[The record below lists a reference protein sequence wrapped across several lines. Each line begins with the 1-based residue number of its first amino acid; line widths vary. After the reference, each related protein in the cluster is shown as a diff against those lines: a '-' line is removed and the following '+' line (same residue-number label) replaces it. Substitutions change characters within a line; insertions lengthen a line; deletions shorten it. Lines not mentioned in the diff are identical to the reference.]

1 MSAAGEQHT
10 HIKGIIFFLLL
21 LLIYSG
27 VIFPFASE
35 IGDGGNSW
43 NQGDWLINNEY
54 VVTRRGV
61 LGSWLI
67 ALSDVLGGNPLYVV
81 AAVQFILI
89 SFVFISVYAAV
100 SARQFDGPVIWLVL
114 SPAFVFLFWLH
125 NPQGG
130 FRKELIVYFSYSLVL
145 LSVTLNFRQM
155 WVIVFSALGFI
166 VSVFAHEANFS
177 SLPFF
182 LFMIWLLRERYARWH
197 LGVLAVCVVIGSVA
211 GMVYALSF
219 SRVENTELICAA
231 LTERGLS
238 DHLCSGAIEW
248 LSDDIHAA
256 LAHVKRRIESGTY
269 WIYIVAYLLSLIP
282 FLLFRPEGI
291 KQKYYFACLLLGI
304 GCFAPLFIVGEDWG
318 RWISFY
324 ITSITMIALVD
335 MSIRGRSWEIGSGNR
350 AIVTVIAIL
359 HVALWSFPHVGG
371 SLGLGLVDFAIR
383 IGNKAAR
390 LLS

>member
-10 HIKGIIFFLLL
+10 HIKGMFFFLLL

-27 VIFPFASE
+27 IIFAFASQ
-35 IGDGGNSW
+35 ISDGGNSW

-89 SFVFISVYAAV
+89 SFVFVSVYAAV
-100 SARQFDGPVIWLVL
+100 SSRQFDGPVIWLVL

-130 FRKELIVYFSYSLVL
+130 FRKELIVYFSYSLVF
-145 LSVTLNFRQM
+145 LSVTLSYRQT
-155 WVIVFSALGFI
+155 WVIVVSALVFV
-166 VSVFAHEANFS
+166 VSVFAHEANFF

-182 LFMIWLLRERYARWH
+182 LFMIWLLRERYSEWH

-248 LSDDIHAA
+248 LSDDLHAA

-269 WIYIVAYLLSLIP
+269 WIYILAYLLSLIP
-282 FLLFRPEGI
+282 FLIVRPDGI
-291 KQKYYFACLLLGI
+291 KTKHYLVCVMFGI
-304 GCFAPLFIVGEDWG
+304 VCFAPLFVVGEDWG

-335 MSIRGRSWEIGSGNR
+335 MSIRERSWQIRAGNKT
-350 AIVTVIAIL
+350 IVSVIAIS
-359 HVALWSFPHVGG
+359 HIAFWSFPHVGA
-371 SLGLGLVDFAIR
+371 SLGFGLADFALR
-383 IGNKAAR
+383 AGNTVAR

>member
-10 HIKGIIFFLLL
+10 HIKRILFFLLL
-21 LLIYSG
+21 VFVYLYIVL
-27 VIFPFASE
+27 PFASE
-35 IGDGGNSW
+35 IADGGNSW
-43 NQGDWLINNEY
+43 NQGDWFINNEY

-89 SFVFISVYAAV
+89 SFVFIIIYTQV

-114 SPAFVFLFWLH
+114 SPAFVFLFWIH

-130 FRKELIVYFSYSLVL
+130 FRKELIAYFSYSLIL
-145 LSVTLNFRQM
+145 LSVTLNFRQT
-155 WVIVFSALGFI
+155 WVIVVSALVFV
-166 VSVFAHEANFS
+166 VSVFAHEANFF

-182 LFMIWLLRERYARWH
+182 LFMIWLLRERYSEWH
-197 LGVLAVCVVIGSVA
+197 LGVLAVCVVVGSVA

-248 LSDDIHAA
+248 LSDDLHAA
-256 LAHVKRRIESGTY
+256 LAHVKRRIESETY

-282 FLLFRPEGI
+282 FFFVRPDGI
-291 KQKYYFACLLLGI
+291 KTEHYLACAIFGI
-304 GCFAPLFIVGEDWG
+304 ICFAPLFMVGEDWG

-335 MSIRGRSWEIGSGNR
+335 MSIRERSWQIRAGNKT
-350 AIVTVIAIL
+350 IVSAIAIS
-359 HVALWSFPHVGG
+359 HIAFWSFPHVGG
-371 SLGLGLVDFAIR
+371 SLGLGLAGLAMR
-383 IGNKAAR
+383 AGNTVAR
-390 LLS
+390 LLW